1 MLSGTGGETTFTIAE
16 AGVYL
21 FEFDA
26 VYPADGDRSTPFIE
40 IQDNSDDSVIGRS
53 TNAYIRNTGTLDDS
67 LIIAIDGV
75 VTVPTANLAVKAVL
89 GNAYNQ
95 NNLDATGGK
104 LSLVRIGTGLT
115 GAAGA
120 AGPAGPAGTGDDA
133 ATWAEAGDT
142 DHDPDCEVWN
152 GDGPGHGPRKC

>member
-1 MLSGTGGETTFTIAE
+1 MTLTLATATPIAVEFGDGAASMLSGTGGATTFTIAD

-26 VYPADGDRSTPFIE
+26 VYPADGDRTTPFIE

-53 TNAYIRNTGTLDDS
+53 TNAYMRNTGSPEDG

-95 NNLDATGGK
+95 NSLDAT
-104 LSLVRIGTGLT
+104 
-115 GAAGA
+115 AGS
-120 AGPAGPAGTGDDA
+120 
-133 ATWAEAGDT
+133 
-142 DHDPDCEVWN
+142 
-152 GDGPGHGPRKC
+152 